1 MKYLQEHG
9 VRIWNEWADENGD
22 LGHIYGY
29 QWRSWPD
36 YNGGFIDQISEVV
49 ETIKHNPDSRRIIV
63 SAWNV
68 ADLNN
73 MNLPPCHAFFQ
84 FYVADGRLSLQLY
97 QRSADIF
104 LGVPFNIA
112 SYALL
117 LQMMAQVTGLK
128 AGDANVTITDWARM
142 STNVKVIV
150 DQLVDL
156 VLKVSSTVM
165 YPNEDKTIEV
175 YTGNG
180 GYSIT
185 VDNPSIAKAAINDK
199 GQIQIES
206 LAPGTAT
213 FTVKDR
219 RDKTTELIV
228 KVKKRMVVD
237 NSENIPYLVIG
248 TPATIKIL
256 DGNGGYTCTAGGS
269 ATYLKCSMS
278 EDGTEVI
285 IEGLKRY
292 RYNNKVTIADQ
303 DGEKIEVTITAI
315 DDPYL
320 ENPSYR
326 YMLAGSYSYQSLST
340 SKVGE
345 IMHSAD
351 FNLSQLLVKSSTTS
365 SASGYAVQFT
375 GDLGVGS
382 KTNATLY
389 KVTRNAVDK
398 NVGYPIED
406 CRIDKVEDGWYWVS
420 FLEPGYTV
428 RSYFI
433 TKE

>member
-1 MKYLQEHG
+1 MKKNRLYIAGFLLAAVNLFSGCSEDDPSYANLVADKQELTINLDEKAEG
-9 VRIWNEWADENGD
+9 VIQIIQGNGNYKVTSSNEDVVTATIDN
-22 LGHIYGY
+22 
-29 QWRSWPD
+29 
-36 YNGGFIDQISEVV
+36 DQI
-49 ETIKHNPDSRRIIV
+49 
-63 SAWNV
+63 
-68 ADLNN
+68 
-73 MNLPPCHAFFQ
+73 
-84 FYVADGRLSLQLY
+84 
-97 QRSADIF
+97 
-104 LGVPFNIA
+104 
-112 SYALL
+112 
-117 LQMMAQVTGLK
+117 QVTGLK
-128 AGDANVTITDWARM
+128 AGDANVTITDWPKM

-185 VDNPSIAKAAINDK
+185 VDNPSIAKATINDK

-340 SKVGE
+340 SKAGE

>member
-1 MKYLQEHG
+1 MKKNRLYIAGFLLAAVNLFSGCSEDDPSYANLVADKQELTINLDEKAEG
-9 VRIWNEWADENGD
+9 VIQIIQGNGNYKVTSSNEDVVTATIDN
-22 LGHIYGY
+22 
-29 QWRSWPD
+29 
-36 YNGGFIDQISEVV
+36 DQI
-49 ETIKHNPDSRRIIV
+49 
-63 SAWNV
+63 
-68 ADLNN
+68 
-73 MNLPPCHAFFQ
+73 
-84 FYVADGRLSLQLY
+84 
-97 QRSADIF
+97 
-104 LGVPFNIA
+104 
-112 SYALL
+112 
-117 LQMMAQVTGLK
+117 QVTGLK
-128 AGDANVTITDWARM
+128 AGDANVTITDWAKM
-142 STNVKVIV
+142 STNVKVTV

-185 VDNPSIAKAAINDK
+185 VDNPSIAKATINDK

>member
-1 MKYLQEHG
+1 MKKNRLYIIGVLFAAVNLFSGCSEDDPSYASLVADKQELAINLDETPEEVIQIIQG
-9 VRIWNEWADENGD
+9 NGNYKVTSSNEDVVTATIN
-22 LGHIYGY
+22 
-29 QWRSWPD
+29 
-36 YNGGFIDQISEVV
+36 NDQI
-49 ETIKHNPDSRRIIV
+49 
-63 SAWNV
+63 
-68 ADLNN
+68 
-73 MNLPPCHAFFQ
+73 
-84 FYVADGRLSLQLY
+84 
-97 QRSADIF
+97 
-104 LGVPFNIA
+104 
-112 SYALL
+112 
-117 LQMMAQVTGLK
+117 QVTALK
-128 AGDANVTITDWARM
+128 AGEANATITDWAKM
-142 STNVKVIV
+142 STSVKVTV

-156 VLKVSSTVM
+156 ALKVSSTMM

-185 VDNPSIAKAAINDK
+185 VDDASVAKATIDEK
-199 GQIQIES
+199 GQIQVES
-206 LAPGTAT
+206 LTPGTAT

-228 KVKKRMVVD
+228 KVKKKMVID
-237 NSENIPYLVIG
+237 NSGSIPYLVISE
-248 TPATIKIL
+248 PVTIKIL
-256 DGNGGYTCTAGGS
+256 DGNGKYTCTAGGN
-269 ATYLKCSMS
+269 ATYLKSTMS

-292 RYNNKVTIADQ
+292 RYNNKVTITDQ

-326 YMLAGSYSYQSLST
+326 YMLAGSYSYQALST

-351 FNLSQLLVKSSTTS
+351 FNLSQLLFKSATTS
-365 SASGYAVQFT
+365 TASGYAVQFT
-375 GDLGVGS
+375 GDLTVGS
-382 KTNATLY
+382 KTSAVLY

-398 NVGYPIED
+398 SVEYPIED

-420 FLEPGYTV
+420 FLEPGFTV

>member
-1 MKYLQEHG
+1 MKKNRLYIAGFLLAAVNLFSGCSEDDPSYANLVADKQELTINLDEKAEG
-9 VRIWNEWADENGD
+9 VIQIIQGNGNYKVTSSNEDVVTATIDN
-22 LGHIYGY
+22 
-29 QWRSWPD
+29 
-36 YNGGFIDQISEVV
+36 DQI
-49 ETIKHNPDSRRIIV
+49 
-63 SAWNV
+63 
-68 ADLNN
+68 
-73 MNLPPCHAFFQ
+73 
-84 FYVADGRLSLQLY
+84 
-97 QRSADIF
+97 
-104 LGVPFNIA
+104 
-112 SYALL
+112 
-117 LQMMAQVTGLK
+117 QVTGLK

-398 NVGYPIED
+398 NAGYPIED

>member
-1 MKYLQEHG
+1 MKKNRLYIAGFLLAAVNLFSGCSEDDPSYANLVADKQELTINLDEKAEG
-9 VRIWNEWADENGD
+9 VIQIIQGNGNYKVTSSNEDVVTATIDN
-22 LGHIYGY
+22 
-29 QWRSWPD
+29 
-36 YNGGFIDQISEVV
+36 DQI
-49 ETIKHNPDSRRIIV
+49 
-63 SAWNV
+63 
-68 ADLNN
+68 
-73 MNLPPCHAFFQ
+73 
-84 FYVADGRLSLQLY
+84 
-97 QRSADIF
+97 
-104 LGVPFNIA
+104 
-112 SYALL
+112 
-117 LQMMAQVTGLK
+117 QVTGLK

-389 KVTRNAVDK
+389 
-398 NVGYPIED
+398 
-406 CRIDKVEDGWYWVS
+406 
-420 FLEPGYTV
+420 
-428 RSYFI
+428 
-433 TKE
+433 

>member
-1 MKYLQEHG
+1 MKKNRLYIIGVLFAAVNLFSGCSEDDPSYASLVADKQELAINLDETPEEVIQIIQG
-9 VRIWNEWADENGD
+9 NGNYKVTSSNEDVVTATIN
-22 LGHIYGY
+22 
-29 QWRSWPD
+29 
-36 YNGGFIDQISEVV
+36 NDQI
-49 ETIKHNPDSRRIIV
+49 
-63 SAWNV
+63 
-68 ADLNN
+68 
-73 MNLPPCHAFFQ
+73 
-84 FYVADGRLSLQLY
+84 
-97 QRSADIF
+97 
-104 LGVPFNIA
+104 
-112 SYALL
+112 
-117 LQMMAQVTGLK
+117 QVTALK
-128 AGDANVTITDWARM
+128 AGEANVTITDWAKM
-142 STNVKVIV
+142 STSVKVTV

-156 VLKVSSTVM
+156 ALKVSSTMM

-185 VDNPSIAKAAINDK
+185 VDDASVAKATIDEK
-199 GQIQIES
+199 GQIQVES
-206 LAPGTAT
+206 LTPGTAT

-228 KVKKRMVVD
+228 KVKKKMVID
-237 NSENIPYLVIG
+237 NSGSIPYLVISE
-248 TPATIKIL
+248 PVTIKIL
-256 DGNGGYTCTAGGS
+256 DGNGKYTCTAGGN
-269 ATYLKCSMS
+269 ATYLKSTMS

-292 RYNNKVTIADQ
+292 RYNNKVTITDQ

-326 YMLAGSYSYQSLST
+326 YMLAGSYSYQALST

-351 FNLSQLLVKSSTTS
+351 FNLSQLLFKSATTS
-365 SASGYAVQFT
+365 TASGYAVQFT
-375 GDLGVGS
+375 GDLTVGS
-382 KTNATLY
+382 KTSAVLY

-398 NVGYPIED
+398 SVEYPIED

-420 FLEPGYTV
+420 FLEPGFTV

>member
-1 MKYLQEHG
+1 MKKNRLYIAGFLLAAVNLFSGCSEDDPSYANLVADKQELTINLDEKAEG
-9 VRIWNEWADENGD
+9 VIQIIQGNGNYKVTSSNEDVVTATIDN
-22 LGHIYGY
+22 
-29 QWRSWPD
+29 
-36 YNGGFIDQISEVV
+36 DQI
-49 ETIKHNPDSRRIIV
+49 
-63 SAWNV
+63 
-68 ADLNN
+68 
-73 MNLPPCHAFFQ
+73 
-84 FYVADGRLSLQLY
+84 
-97 QRSADIF
+97 
-104 LGVPFNIA
+104 
-112 SYALL
+112 
-117 LQMMAQVTGLK
+117 QVTGLK
-128 AGDANVTITDWARM
+128 AGDANVTITDWAKM

-185 VDNPSIAKAAINDK
+185 VDNPSIAKATINDK

-292 RYNNKVTIADQ
+292 RYNNKATIADQ

>member
-1 MKYLQEHG
+1 MKKNRLYIAGFLLAAVNLFSGCSEDDPSYANLVADKQELTINLDEKAEG
-9 VRIWNEWADENGD
+9 VIQIIQGNGNYKVTSSNEDVVTATIDN
-22 LGHIYGY
+22 
-29 QWRSWPD
+29 
-36 YNGGFIDQISEVV
+36 DQI
-49 ETIKHNPDSRRIIV
+49 
-63 SAWNV
+63 
-68 ADLNN
+68 
-73 MNLPPCHAFFQ
+73 
-84 FYVADGRLSLQLY
+84 
-97 QRSADIF
+97 
-104 LGVPFNIA
+104 
-112 SYALL
+112 
-117 LQMMAQVTGLK
+117 QVTGLK
-128 AGDANVTITDWARM
+128 AGDANVTITDWAKM

-185 VDNPSIAKAAINDK
+185 VDNPSIAKATINDK

-292 RYNNKVTIADQ
+292 RNNNKVTIADQ

>member
-1 MKYLQEHG
+1 MKKNRLYIAGFLLAAVNLFSGCSEDDPSYANLVADKQELTINLDEKAEG
-9 VRIWNEWADENGD
+9 VIQIIQGNGNYKVTSSNEDVVTATIDN
-22 LGHIYGY
+22 
-29 QWRSWPD
+29 
-36 YNGGFIDQISEVV
+36 DQI
-49 ETIKHNPDSRRIIV
+49 
-63 SAWNV
+63 
-68 ADLNN
+68 
-73 MNLPPCHAFFQ
+73 
-84 FYVADGRLSLQLY
+84 
-97 QRSADIF
+97 
-104 LGVPFNIA
+104 
-112 SYALL
+112 
-117 LQMMAQVTGLK
+117 QVTGLK

-375 GDLGVGS
+375 GDFGVGS

>member
-1 MKYLQEHG
+1 MKKNRLYIAGFLLAAVNLFSGCSEDDPSYANLVADKQELTINLDEKAEG
-9 VRIWNEWADENGD
+9 VIQIIQGNGNYKVTSSNEDVVTATIDN
-22 LGHIYGY
+22 
-29 QWRSWPD
+29 
-36 YNGGFIDQISEVV
+36 DQI
-49 ETIKHNPDSRRIIV
+49 
-63 SAWNV
+63 
-68 ADLNN
+68 
-73 MNLPPCHAFFQ
+73 
-84 FYVADGRLSLQLY
+84 
-97 QRSADIF
+97 
-104 LGVPFNIA
+104 
-112 SYALL
+112 
-117 LQMMAQVTGLK
+117 QVTGLK

-269 ATYLKCSMS
+269 ATYLKCPMS

-365 SASGYAVQFT
+365 SASGYVVQFT

>member
-1 MKYLQEHG
+1 MKKNRLYIAGFLLAAVNLFSGCSEDDPSYANLVADKQELTINLDEKAEG
-9 VRIWNEWADENGD
+9 VIQIIQGNGNYKVTSSNEDVVTATIDN
-22 LGHIYGY
+22 
-29 QWRSWPD
+29 
-36 YNGGFIDQISEVV
+36 DQI
-49 ETIKHNPDSRRIIV
+49 
-63 SAWNV
+63 
-68 ADLNN
+68 
-73 MNLPPCHAFFQ
+73 
-84 FYVADGRLSLQLY
+84 
-97 QRSADIF
+97 
-104 LGVPFNIA
+104 
-112 SYALL
+112 
-117 LQMMAQVTGLK
+117 QVTGLK

-320 ENPSYR
+320 ENP
-326 YMLAGSYSYQSLST
+326 
-340 SKVGE
+340 
-345 IMHSAD
+345 
-351 FNLSQLLVKSSTTS
+351 
-365 SASGYAVQFT
+365 
-375 GDLGVGS
+375 
-382 KTNATLY
+382 
-389 KVTRNAVDK
+389 
-398 NVGYPIED
+398 
-406 CRIDKVEDGWYWVS
+406 
-420 FLEPGYTV
+420 
-428 RSYFI
+428 
-433 TKE
+433 

>member
-1 MKYLQEHG
+1 MKKNRLYIAGFLLAAVNLFSGCSEDDPSYANLVADKQELTINLDEKAEG
-9 VRIWNEWADENGD
+9 VIQIIQGNGNYKVTSSNEDVVTATIDN
-22 LGHIYGY
+22 
-29 QWRSWPD
+29 
-36 YNGGFIDQISEVV
+36 DQI
-49 ETIKHNPDSRRIIV
+49 
-63 SAWNV
+63 
-68 ADLNN
+68 
-73 MNLPPCHAFFQ
+73 
-84 FYVADGRLSLQLY
+84 
-97 QRSADIF
+97 
-104 LGVPFNIA
+104 
-112 SYALL
+112 
-117 LQMMAQVTGLK
+117 QVTGLK

-375 GDLGVGS
+375 SDLGVGS

>member
-1 MKYLQEHG
+1 MKKNRLYIAGFLLAAVNLFSGCSEDDPSYANLVADKQELTINLDEKAEG
-9 VRIWNEWADENGD
+9 VIQIIQGNGNYKVTSSNEDVVTATIDN
-22 LGHIYGY
+22 
-29 QWRSWPD
+29 
-36 YNGGFIDQISEVV
+36 DQI
-49 ETIKHNPDSRRIIV
+49 
-63 SAWNV
+63 
-68 ADLNN
+68 
-73 MNLPPCHAFFQ
+73 
-84 FYVADGRLSLQLY
+84 
-97 QRSADIF
+97 
-104 LGVPFNIA
+104 
-112 SYALL
+112 
-117 LQMMAQVTGLK
+117 QVTGLK

-185 VDNPSIAKAAINDK
+185 VDNPSIAKATINDK

-375 GDLGVGS
+375 GDLRVGS

>member
-1 MKYLQEHG
+1 MKKNRLYIIGLLFAAVNLFSGCSEDDPSYTNLVADKQELAINLDETPEG
-9 VRIWNEWADENGD
+9 VIQIIQGNGNYKVSSSNEDVVTATIN
-22 LGHIYGY
+22 
-29 QWRSWPD
+29 
-36 YNGGFIDQISEVV
+36 NDQI
-49 ETIKHNPDSRRIIV
+49 
-63 SAWNV
+63 
-68 ADLNN
+68 
-73 MNLPPCHAFFQ
+73 
-84 FYVADGRLSLQLY
+84 
-97 QRSADIF
+97 
-104 LGVPFNIA
+104 
-112 SYALL
+112 
-117 LQMMAQVTGLK
+117 QVTALK
-128 AGDANVTITDWARM
+128 AGDANVTITDWAKM
-142 STNVKVIV
+142 STNVKVTV

-165 YPNEDKTIEV
+165 YPNEDKAIEV

-185 VDNPSIAKAAINDK
+185 VDNASIAKATINDK

-219 RDKTTELIV
+219 RNKTTELTV
-228 KVKKRMVVD
+228 KVKKKMVVD

-256 DGNGGYTCTAGGS
+256 DGNGGYTCTASGS

-340 SKVGE
+340 SKVG
-345 IMHSAD
+345 
-351 FNLSQLLVKSSTTS
+351 
-365 SASGYAVQFT
+365 
-375 GDLGVGS
+375 
-382 KTNATLY
+382 
-389 KVTRNAVDK
+389 
-398 NVGYPIED
+398 
-406 CRIDKVEDGWYWVS
+406 
-420 FLEPGYTV
+420 
-428 RSYFI
+428 
-433 TKE
+433 

>member
-1 MKYLQEHG
+1 MKKNRLYIAGFLLAAVNLFSGCSEDDPSYANLVADKQELTINLDEKAEG
-9 VRIWNEWADENGD
+9 VIQIIQGNGNYKVTSSNEDVVTATIDN
-22 LGHIYGY
+22 
-29 QWRSWPD
+29 
-36 YNGGFIDQISEVV
+36 DQI
-49 ETIKHNPDSRRIIV
+49 
-63 SAWNV
+63 
-68 ADLNN
+68 
-73 MNLPPCHAFFQ
+73 
-84 FYVADGRLSLQLY
+84 
-97 QRSADIF
+97 
-104 LGVPFNIA
+104 
-112 SYALL
+112 
-117 LQMMAQVTGLK
+117 QVTGLK

-142 STNVKVIV
+142 STNVKVTV

-185 VDNPSIAKAAINDK
+185 VDNPSIAKATINDK

>member
-1 MKYLQEHG
+1 MKKNRLYIAGFLLAAVNLFSGCSEDDPSYANLVADKQELTINLDEKAEG
-9 VRIWNEWADENGD
+9 VIQIIQGNGNYKVTSSNEDVVTATIDN
-22 LGHIYGY
+22 
-29 QWRSWPD
+29 
-36 YNGGFIDQISEVV
+36 DQI
-49 ETIKHNPDSRRIIV
+49 
-63 SAWNV
+63 
-68 ADLNN
+68 
-73 MNLPPCHAFFQ
+73 
-84 FYVADGRLSLQLY
+84 
-97 QRSADIF
+97 
-104 LGVPFNIA
+104 
-112 SYALL
+112 
-117 LQMMAQVTGLK
+117 QVTGLK

-382 KTNATLY
+382 ETNATLY

>member
-1 MKYLQEHG
+1 MKKNRLYIAGFLLAAVNLFSGCSEDDPSYANLVADKQELTINLDEKAEG
-9 VRIWNEWADENGD
+9 VIQIIQGNGNYKVTSSNEDVVTATIDN
-22 LGHIYGY
+22 
-29 QWRSWPD
+29 
-36 YNGGFIDQISEVV
+36 DQI
-49 ETIKHNPDSRRIIV
+49 
-63 SAWNV
+63 
-68 ADLNN
+68 
-73 MNLPPCHAFFQ
+73 
-84 FYVADGRLSLQLY
+84 
-97 QRSADIF
+97 
-104 LGVPFNIA
+104 
-112 SYALL
+112 
-117 LQMMAQVTGLK
+117 QVTGLK

-165 YPNEDKTIEV
+165 HPNEDKTIEV

-185 VDNPSIAKAAINDK
+185 VDNPSIAKATINDK

>member
-1 MKYLQEHG
+1 MKKNRLYIAGFLLAAVNLFSGCSEDDPSYANLVADKQELTINLDEKAEG
-9 VRIWNEWADENGD
+9 VIQIIQGNGNYKVTSSNEDVVTATIDN
-22 LGHIYGY
+22 
-29 QWRSWPD
+29 
-36 YNGGFIDQISEVV
+36 DQI
-49 ETIKHNPDSRRIIV
+49 
-63 SAWNV
+63 
-68 ADLNN
+68 
-73 MNLPPCHAFFQ
+73 
-84 FYVADGRLSLQLY
+84 
-97 QRSADIF
+97 
-104 LGVPFNIA
+104 
-112 SYALL
+112 
-117 LQMMAQVTGLK
+117 QVTGLK

-375 GDLGVGS
+375 GDLGVDS

>member
-1 MKYLQEHG
+1 MKKNRLYIAGFLLAAVNLFSGCSEDDPSYANLVADKQELTINLDEKAEG
-9 VRIWNEWADENGD
+9 VIQIIQGNGNYKVTSSNEDVVTATIDN
-22 LGHIYGY
+22 
-29 QWRSWPD
+29 
-36 YNGGFIDQISEVV
+36 DQI
-49 ETIKHNPDSRRIIV
+49 
-63 SAWNV
+63 
-68 ADLNN
+68 
-73 MNLPPCHAFFQ
+73 
-84 FYVADGRLSLQLY
+84 
-97 QRSADIF
+97 
-104 LGVPFNIA
+104 
-112 SYALL
+112 
-117 LQMMAQVTGLK
+117 QVTGLK

-303 DGEKIEVTITAI
+303 GGEKIEVTITAI

>member
-1 MKYLQEHG
+1 MKKNRLYIAGFLLAAVNLFSGCSEDDPSYANLVADKQELTINLDEKAEG
-9 VRIWNEWADENGD
+9 VIQIIQGNGNYKVTSSNEDVVTATIDN
-22 LGHIYGY
+22 
-29 QWRSWPD
+29 
-36 YNGGFIDQISEVV
+36 DQI
-49 ETIKHNPDSRRIIV
+49 
-63 SAWNV
+63 
-68 ADLNN
+68 
-73 MNLPPCHAFFQ
+73 
-84 FYVADGRLSLQLY
+84 
-97 QRSADIF
+97 
-104 LGVPFNIA
+104 
-112 SYALL
+112 
-117 LQMMAQVTGLK
+117 QVTGLK
-128 AGDANVTITDWARM
+128 AGDANVTITDWARR

-185 VDNPSIAKAAINDK
+185 VDNPSIAKATINDK

-206 LAPGTAT
+206 LVPGTAT

>member
-1 MKYLQEHG
+1 MKKNRLYIIGVLFAAVNLFSGCSEVDPSYASLVADKQELAINLDETPEEVIQIIQG
-9 VRIWNEWADENGD
+9 NGNYKVTSSNEDVVTATIN
-22 LGHIYGY
+22 
-29 QWRSWPD
+29 
-36 YNGGFIDQISEVV
+36 NDQI
-49 ETIKHNPDSRRIIV
+49 
-63 SAWNV
+63 
-68 ADLNN
+68 
-73 MNLPPCHAFFQ
+73 
-84 FYVADGRLSLQLY
+84 
-97 QRSADIF
+97 
-104 LGVPFNIA
+104 
-112 SYALL
+112 
-117 LQMMAQVTGLK
+117 QVTALK
-128 AGDANVTITDWARM
+128 AGEANVTITDWAKM
-142 STNVKVIV
+142 STSVKVTV

-156 VLKVSSTVM
+156 ALKVSSTMM

-185 VDNPSIAKAAINDK
+185 VDDASVAKATIDEK
-199 GQIQIES
+199 GQIQVES
-206 LAPGTAT
+206 LTPGTAT

-228 KVKKRMVVD
+228 KVKKKMVID
-237 NSENIPYLVIG
+237 NSGSIPYLVISE
-248 TPATIKIL
+248 PVTIKIL
-256 DGNGGYTCTAGGS
+256 DGNGKYTCTAGGN
-269 ATYLKCSMS
+269 ATYLKSTMS

-292 RYNNKVTIADQ
+292 RYNNKVTITDQ

-326 YMLAGSYSYQSLST
+326 YMLAGSYSYQALST

-351 FNLSQLLVKSSTTS
+351 FNLSQLLFKSATTS
-365 SASGYAVQFT
+365 TASGYAVQFT
-375 GDLGVGS
+375 GDLTVGS
-382 KTNATLY
+382 KTSAVLY

-398 NVGYPIED
+398 SVEYPIED

-420 FLEPGYTV
+420 FLEPGFTV

>member
-1 MKYLQEHG
+1 MT
-9 VRIWNEWADENGD
+9 A
-22 LGHIYGY
+22 
-29 QWRSWPD
+29 
-36 YNGGFIDQISEVV
+36 
-49 ETIKHNPDSRRIIV
+49 
-63 SAWNV
+63 
-68 ADLNN
+68 
-73 MNLPPCHAFFQ
+73 
-84 FYVADGRLSLQLY
+84 
-97 QRSADIF
+97 
-104 LGVPFNIA
+104 
-112 SYALL
+112 
-117 LQMMAQVTGLK
+117 LK
-128 AGDANVTITDWARM
+128 AGEANVTITDWAKM
-142 STNVKVIV
+142 STSVKVTV

-156 VLKVSSTVM
+156 ALKVSSTMM

-185 VDNPSIAKAAINDK
+185 VDDASVAKATIDEK
-199 GQIQIES
+199 GQIQVES
-206 LAPGTAT
+206 LTPGTAT

-228 KVKKRMVVD
+228 KVKKKMVID
-237 NSENIPYLVIG
+237 NSGSIPYLVISE
-248 TPATIKIL
+248 PVTIKIL
-256 DGNGGYTCTAGGS
+256 DGNGKYTCTAGGN
-269 ATYLKCSMS
+269 ATYLKSTMS

-292 RYNNKVTIADQ
+292 RYNNKVTITDQ

-326 YMLAGSYSYQSLST
+326 YMLAGSYSYQALST

-351 FNLSQLLVKSSTTS
+351 FNLSQLLFKSATTS
-365 SASGYAVQFT
+365 TASGYAVQFT
-375 GDLGVGS
+375 GDLTVGS
-382 KTNATLY
+382 KTSAVLY

-398 NVGYPIED
+398 SVEYPIED

-420 FLEPGYTV
+420 FLEPGFTV

>member
-1 MKYLQEHG
+1 MKKNRLYIAGFLLAAVNLFSGCSEDDPSYANLVADKQELTINLDEKAEG
-9 VRIWNEWADENGD
+9 VIQIIQGNGNYKVTSSNEDVVTATIDN
-22 LGHIYGY
+22 
-29 QWRSWPD
+29 
-36 YNGGFIDQISEVV
+36 DQI
-49 ETIKHNPDSRRIIV
+49 
-63 SAWNV
+63 
-68 ADLNN
+68 
-73 MNLPPCHAFFQ
+73 
-84 FYVADGRLSLQLY
+84 
-97 QRSADIF
+97 
-104 LGVPFNIA
+104 
-112 SYALL
+112 
-117 LQMMAQVTGLK
+117 QVTGLK

-375 GDLGVGS
+375 GDLGGGS

>member
-1 MKYLQEHG
+1 MKKNRLYIAGFLLAAVNLFSGCSEDDPSYANLVADKQELTINLDEKAEG
-9 VRIWNEWADENGD
+9 VIQIIQGNGNYKVTSSNEDVVTATIDN
-22 LGHIYGY
+22 
-29 QWRSWPD
+29 
-36 YNGGFIDQISEVV
+36 DQI
-49 ETIKHNPDSRRIIV
+49 
-63 SAWNV
+63 
-68 ADLNN
+68 
-73 MNLPPCHAFFQ
+73 
-84 FYVADGRLSLQLY
+84 
-97 QRSADIF
+97 
-104 LGVPFNIA
+104 
-112 SYALL
+112 
-117 LQMMAQVTGLK
+117 QVTGLK

-237 NSENIPYLVIG
+237 NSENIPYLVID

-375 GDLGVGS
+375 GDFGVGS

>member
-1 MKYLQEHG
+1 MKKNRLYIIGVLFAAVNLFSGCSEVDPSYASPVADKQELAINLDETPEEVIQIIQG
-9 VRIWNEWADENGD
+9 NGNYKVTSSNEDVVTATIN
-22 LGHIYGY
+22 
-29 QWRSWPD
+29 
-36 YNGGFIDQISEVV
+36 NDQI
-49 ETIKHNPDSRRIIV
+49 
-63 SAWNV
+63 
-68 ADLNN
+68 
-73 MNLPPCHAFFQ
+73 
-84 FYVADGRLSLQLY
+84 
-97 QRSADIF
+97 
-104 LGVPFNIA
+104 
-112 SYALL
+112 
-117 LQMMAQVTGLK
+117 QVTALK
-128 AGDANVTITDWARM
+128 AGEANVTITDWAKM
-142 STNVKVIV
+142 STSVKVTV

-156 VLKVSSTVM
+156 ALKVSSTMM

-185 VDNPSIAKAAINDK
+185 VDDASVAKATIDEK
-199 GQIQIES
+199 GQIQVES
-206 LAPGTAT
+206 LTPGTAT

-228 KVKKRMVVD
+228 KVKKKMVID
-237 NSENIPYLVIG
+237 NSGSIPYLVISE
-248 TPATIKIL
+248 PVTIKIL
-256 DGNGGYTCTAGGS
+256 DGNGKYTCTAGGN
-269 ATYLKCSMS
+269 ATYLKSTMS

-292 RYNNKVTIADQ
+292 RYNNKVTITDQ

-326 YMLAGSYSYQSLST
+326 YMLAGSYSYQALST

-351 FNLSQLLVKSSTTS
+351 FNLSQLLFKSATTS
-365 SASGYAVQFT
+365 TASGYAVQFT
-375 GDLGVGS
+375 GDLTVGS
-382 KTNATLY
+382 KTSAVLY

-398 NVGYPIED
+398 SVEYPIED

-420 FLEPGYTV
+420 FLEPGFTV

>member
-1 MKYLQEHG
+1 MKKNRLYIAGFLLAAVNLFSGCSEDDPSYANLVADKQELTINLDEKAEG
-9 VRIWNEWADENGD
+9 VIQIIQGNGNYKVTSSNEDVVTATIDN
-22 LGHIYGY
+22 
-29 QWRSWPD
+29 
-36 YNGGFIDQISEVV
+36 DQI
-49 ETIKHNPDSRRIIV
+49 
-63 SAWNV
+63 
-68 ADLNN
+68 
-73 MNLPPCHAFFQ
+73 
-84 FYVADGRLSLQLY
+84 
-97 QRSADIF
+97 
-104 LGVPFNIA
+104 
-112 SYALL
+112 
-117 LQMMAQVTGLK
+117 QVTGLK
-128 AGDANVTITDWARM
+128 AGDANVTITDWAKM
-142 STNVKVIV
+142 STNVKVTV

-185 VDNPSIAKAAINDK
+185 VDNPSIAKATINDK

-340 SKVGE
+340 SKAGE

>member
-1 MKYLQEHG
+1 MKKNRLYIAGFLLAAVNLFSGCSEDDPSYANLVADKQELTINLDEKAEG
-9 VRIWNEWADENGD
+9 VIQIIQGNGNYKVTSSNEDVVTATIDN
-22 LGHIYGY
+22 
-29 QWRSWPD
+29 
-36 YNGGFIDQISEVV
+36 DQI
-49 ETIKHNPDSRRIIV
+49 
-63 SAWNV
+63 
-68 ADLNN
+68 L
-73 MNLPPCHAFFQ
+73 
-84 FYVADGRLSLQLY
+84 
-97 QRSADIF
+97 
-104 LGVPFNIA
+104 
-112 SYALL
+112 
-117 LQMMAQVTGLK
+117 VTGLK
-128 AGDANVTITDWARM
+128 AGDANVTITDWARR

-185 VDNPSIAKAAINDK
+185 VDNPSIAKATINDK

>member
-1 MKYLQEHG
+1 MKKNRLYIAGFLLAAVNLFSGCSEDDPSYANLVADKQELTINLDEKAEG
-9 VRIWNEWADENGD
+9 VIQIIQGNGNYKVTSSNEDVVTATIDN
-22 LGHIYGY
+22 
-29 QWRSWPD
+29 
-36 YNGGFIDQISEVV
+36 DQI
-49 ETIKHNPDSRRIIV
+49 
-63 SAWNV
+63 
-68 ADLNN
+68 
-73 MNLPPCHAFFQ
+73 
-84 FYVADGRLSLQLY
+84 
-97 QRSADIF
+97 
-104 LGVPFNIA
+104 
-112 SYALL
+112 
-117 LQMMAQVTGLK
+117 QVTGLK
-128 AGDANVTITDWARM
+128 AGDANVTITDWAKM

-185 VDNPSIAKAAINDK
+185 VDNPSIAKATINDK

-340 SKVGE
+340 SKAGE

>member
-1 MKYLQEHG
+1 MKKNRLYIAGLLLAAASLFSGCSEDDPSYANLIADKQELTINLDETPEG
-9 VRIWNEWADENGD
+9 VIRIVQGNGNYKVTSSNEDVVTATIN
-22 LGHIYGY
+22 
-29 QWRSWPD
+29 
-36 YNGGFIDQISEVV
+36 NDQI
-49 ETIKHNPDSRRIIV
+49 
-63 SAWNV
+63 
-68 ADLNN
+68 
-73 MNLPPCHAFFQ
+73 
-84 FYVADGRLSLQLY
+84 QLT
-97 QRSADIF
+97 A
-104 LGVPFNIA
+104 
-112 SYALL
+112 
-117 LQMMAQVTGLK
+117 LK
-128 AGDANVTITDWARM
+128 AGDANVTITDWAKM
-142 STNVKVIV
+142 STHIKVTV
-150 DQLVDL
+150 DQLVEL
-156 VLKVSSTVM
+156 ALKVSSTMM
-165 YPNEDKTIEV
+165 YPDEDKTIEV

-185 VDNPSIAKAAINDK
+185 VDNASVAKATIDEK

-219 RDKTTELIV
+219 RNKTTELTV
-228 KVKKRMVVD
+228 KVKKKMVID

-248 TPATIKIL
+248 EPATIKIL

-278 EDGTEVI
+278 EDGTEVV
-285 IEGLKRY
+285 IEGLRRY

-303 DGEKIEVTITAI
+303 DGEKIEVSIVAI
-315 DDPYL
+315 DEPYL
-320 ENPSYR
+320 ENPAYR
-326 YMLAGSYSYQSLST
+326 YMLAGSYTYQSLST

-351 FNLSQLLVKSSTTS
+351 FNLSQLLVKNGTTS
-365 SASGYAVQFT
+365 TASGYAVQFT
-375 GDLGVGS
+375 GNLEVGS

-398 NVGYPIED
+398 SVEYPIED

-420 FLEPGYTV
+420 FIEPGFTV

-433 TKE
+433 TKQ

>member
-1 MKYLQEHG
+1 MKKNRLYIAGFLLAAVNLFSGCSEDDPSYANLVADKQELTINLDEKAEG
-9 VRIWNEWADENGD
+9 VIQIIQGNGNYKVTSSNEDVVTATIDN
-22 LGHIYGY
+22 
-29 QWRSWPD
+29 
-36 YNGGFIDQISEVV
+36 DQI
-49 ETIKHNPDSRRIIV
+49 
-63 SAWNV
+63 
-68 ADLNN
+68 
-73 MNLPPCHAFFQ
+73 
-84 FYVADGRLSLQLY
+84 
-97 QRSADIF
+97 
-104 LGVPFNIA
+104 
-112 SYALL
+112 
-117 LQMMAQVTGLK
+117 QVTGLK

-142 STNVKVIV
+142 STNVKVTV

-185 VDNPSIAKAAINDK
+185 VDNPSIAKATINDK

-375 GDLGVGS
+375 GDLRVGS

>member
-1 MKYLQEHG
+1 MKKNRLYIIGVLFAAVNLFSGCSEDDPSYASLVADKQELAINLDETPEEVIQIIQG
-9 VRIWNEWADENGD
+9 NGNYKVTSSNEDVVTATIN
-22 LGHIYGY
+22 
-29 QWRSWPD
+29 
-36 YNGGFIDQISEVV
+36 NDQI
-49 ETIKHNPDSRRIIV
+49 
-63 SAWNV
+63 
-68 ADLNN
+68 
-73 MNLPPCHAFFQ
+73 
-84 FYVADGRLSLQLY
+84 
-97 QRSADIF
+97 
-104 LGVPFNIA
+104 
-112 SYALL
+112 
-117 LQMMAQVTGLK
+117 QVTALK
-128 AGDANVTITDWARM
+128 AGEANVTITDWAKM
-142 STNVKVIV
+142 STSVKVTV

-156 VLKVSSTVM
+156 ALKVSSTMM

-185 VDNPSIAKAAINDK
+185 VDDASVAKATIDEK
-199 GQIQIES
+199 GQIQVES
-206 LAPGTAT
+206 LTPGTAT

-228 KVKKRMVVD
+228 KVKKKMVID
-237 NSENIPYLVIG
+237 NSGSIPYLVISE
-248 TPATIKIL
+248 PVTIKIL
-256 DGNGGYTCTAGGS
+256 NGNGKYTCTAGGN
-269 ATYLKCSMS
+269 ATYLKSTMS

-292 RYNNKVTIADQ
+292 RYNNKVTITDQ

-326 YMLAGSYSYQSLST
+326 YMLAGSYSYQALST

-351 FNLSQLLVKSSTTS
+351 FNLSQLLFKSATTS
-365 SASGYAVQFT
+365 TASGYAVQFT
-375 GDLGVGS
+375 GDLTVGS
-382 KTNATLY
+382 KTSAVLY

-398 NVGYPIED
+398 SVEYPIED

-420 FLEPGYTV
+420 FLEPGFTV

>member
-1 MKYLQEHG
+1 MKKNRLYIAGFLLAAVNLFSGCSEDDPSYANLVADKQELTINLDEKAEG
-9 VRIWNEWADENGD
+9 VIQIIQGNGNYKVTSSNEDVVTATIDN
-22 LGHIYGY
+22 
-29 QWRSWPD
+29 
-36 YNGGFIDQISEVV
+36 DQI
-49 ETIKHNPDSRRIIV
+49 
-63 SAWNV
+63 
-68 ADLNN
+68 
-73 MNLPPCHAFFQ
+73 
-84 FYVADGRLSLQLY
+84 
-97 QRSADIF
+97 
-104 LGVPFNIA
+104 
-112 SYALL
+112 
-117 LQMMAQVTGLK
+117 QVTGLK
-128 AGDANVTITDWARM
+128 AGDANVTITDWAKM

-185 VDNPSIAKAAINDK
+185 VDNPSIAKATINDK

-206 LAPGTAT
+206 LTPGTAT

-256 DGNGGYTCTAGGS
+256 DGNSGYTCTAGGS

>member
-1 MKYLQEHG
+1 MKKNRLYIAGFLLAAVNLFSGCSEDDPSYANLVADKQELTINLDEKAEG
-9 VRIWNEWADENGD
+9 VIQIIQGNGNYKVTSSNEDVVTATIDN
-22 LGHIYGY
+22 
-29 QWRSWPD
+29 
-36 YNGGFIDQISEVV
+36 DQI
-49 ETIKHNPDSRRIIV
+49 
-63 SAWNV
+63 
-68 ADLNN
+68 
-73 MNLPPCHAFFQ
+73 
-84 FYVADGRLSLQLY
+84 
-97 QRSADIF
+97 
-104 LGVPFNIA
+104 
-112 SYALL
+112 
-117 LQMMAQVTGLK
+117 QVTGLK

-185 VDNPSIAKAAINDK
+185 VDNPSIAKATINDK